1 MLFLDYYSDQTTHL
15 WMELIPQRKDS
26 VIRKDTTY
34 FVCYGDTIKY
44 GKDGAISYVVTK
56 NDTLV
61 DSIPDLEDTVQ
72 AMLYDSVTTIYV
84 VMKQLPKVAGDF
96 SSHVSIKRGQ
106 VLDMSDATA
115 WLEAQYAP
123 VPKNDTLLKLD
134 TITWQYAIFSN
145 PTYIDIDP
153 SNQPTLAS
161 EFINIR
167 YTASFE
173 CGAENVISDTI
184 MNTVRDTLPT
194 ITFCKDI
201 TWGGKKYDK
210 DTLAFDT
217 IVKGIGYW
225 GDSIQ
230 YVQLQKLSAAL
241 GDTTVND
248 VCKSFTWHGV
258 TYMTDTVVVDTLP
271 GAAYNG
277 CDSIVTLHLTLLPMV
292 KGDTTTV
299 NDVCKSYTW
308 HGVTYVNDTIV
319 SDTLIGAAYNGCDSI
334 ATLNLILLPPVK
346 NPISFDT
353 CNMYTWHGV
362 TYYNDTIVSDTL
374 IGGAYN
380 GCDSIVTLTL
390 TINKPYNFTLPMV
403 AKYGDRLLMIDR
415 NAIVKI
421 PGWESLPDSVD
432 SEGNVTWWKEA
443 TPVDSVVLNGSYYYS
458 MTNGQPIPAG
468 TYYATISL
476 PAMEGSPCGVMG
488 ETKHYPIAAAAAAPA
503 LVPSLARPGEDVR
516 VINLDPDKTTTIR
529 LYTTEGLLQKS
540 FVVSGETT
548 FVIKAA
554 DAHGFYL
561 VELSNES
568 LKTTLRYIVK

>member
-1 MLFLDYYSDQTTHL
+1 MLFLDYHSDKTTHL
-15 WMELIPQRKDS
+15 WIELVDQQPRDT
-26 VIRKDTTY
+26 IRTDTTF
-34 FVCYGDTIKY
+34 FVCAGDPII
-44 GKDGAISYVVTK
+44 GKEHTVIVM
-56 NDTLV
+56 NDTLWN
-61 DSIPDLEDTVQ
+61 DTISDLKNETK
-72 AMLYDSVTTIYV
+72 AALYDSISTVHVYV
-84 VMKQLPKVAGDF
+84 KRVPKVAGDF
-96 SSHVSIKRGQ
+96 SSQVSIKRGQ
-106 VLDMSDATA
+106 VLDMSAATA

-123 VPKNDTLLKLD
+123 TPKNDTLQKLD
-134 TITWQYAIFSN
+134 TITWQYAIYSD

-153 SNQPTLAS
+153 ANQPTLAS

-173 CGAENVISDTI
+173 CGGEVSDTI

-194 ITFCKDI
+194 ISFCKDI